1 MKRRSLLWIVCLI
14 LFCSCSFS
22 NEYSIFREDGL
33 YGIIDQN
40 RNVIMEQKYDRIS
53 INKNSIICRKDRDVE
68 IYNNSQDLLFAGSW
82 INLTFY
88 TEDEILIKESMS
100 VETMLLNVKSGG
112 LTKFQRNENYLEEY
126 GYRDGLELAW
136 LKNTKGALYS
146 IVDSEGNVL
155 LTDIEQAHSIYS
167 NGMIAVITR
176 DGKSGFVNQKGE
188 MVIEADFYINPS
200 DEGPRKY
207 PIISYLFNENYALVK
222 NNEQKWVQYDIK
234 GNVKSVPEKIELADS
249 CYENGLIPVIDK
261 ATQKYG
267 YMNPNFEIVIPC
279 NLEKAESFVG
289 KYAIVEKDGKDAV
302 IDKKGRIYYC
312 SEFKN
317 K

>member
-1 MKRRSLLWIVCLI
+1 
-14 LFCSCSFS
+14 
-22 NEYSIFREDGL
+22 
-33 YGIIDQN
+33 
-40 RNVIMEQKYDRIS
+40 
-53 INKNSIICRKDRDVE
+53 
-68 IYNNSQDLLFAGSW
+68 
-82 INLTFY
+82 
-88 TEDEILIKESMS
+88 
-100 VETMLLNVKSGG
+100 
-112 LTKFQRNENYLEEY
+112 
-126 GYRDGLELAW
+126 
-136 LKNTKGALYS
+136 
-146 IVDSEGNVL
+146 
-155 LTDIEQAHSIYS
+155 
-167 NGMIAVITR
+167 MIAVIMR

-188 MVIEADFYINPS
+188 MVIEADFYIEPS

-267 YMNPNFEIVIPC
+267 YMNPNFEIVISC

-302 IDKKGRIYYC
+302 IDKKGNIFY
-312 SEFKN
+312 SEDLKW
-317 K
+317 